1 MSQNDA
7 VAVAAVPAAI
17 PSLGNSIGRLGR
29 MIAFF
34 LSAGFAY
41 PNVMTEGMDLT
52 KIQKAANKPS
62 Q

>member
-1 MSQNDA
+1 MIQNDA

-17 PSLGNSIGRLGR
+17 PSVANSLSTLGR

-52 KIQKAANKPS
+52 KIQKAANKPP

>member
-1 MSQNDA
+1 MSRNDA

-17 PSLGNSIGRLGR
+17 PSLADTMGKLGR

-34 LSAGFAY
+34 FTAGFAY

-52 KIQKAANKPS
+52 KIQKAANKPP